1 MGGGGG
7 VTSSTREQG
16 GWKAAGLEAFVSA
29 PLVGMS
35 EFLTSKMRWWQST
48 LDS

>member
-1 MGGGGG
+1 MGG

-16 GWKAAGLEAFVSA
+16 GGGKAVGFEAFVSA